1 VAVLFV
7 EFRINYYLCKK
18 IAIMTAVIKQPLS
31 ALQQELLELYAHQV
45 TDTELSDIKDMLA
58 RYYANKAMDAMD
70 LFCEEQSYTS
80 ETMTEWANGHDRIT
94 TSNK

>member
-1 VAVLFV
+1 
-7 EFRINYYLCKK
+7 
-18 IAIMTAVIKQPLS
+18 
-31 ALQQELLELYAHQV
+31 
-45 TDTELSDIKDMLA
+45 MLA